1 MINKDFRVKRIILL
15 IALTLLSLSSFS
27 QQQFQPLPI
36 DPKVRY
42 GKLENGLTY
51 YIRANQ
57 EPKQRADFYIV
68 QNVGAILE
76 EDHQNG
82 LAHFL
87 EHMAFNGTVHF
98 PEKKIIDYFES
109 IGVKFGQNINAYT
122 SLDETV
128 YHLSNVPTIRES
140 IIDSALLVLHDWS
153 HFILLEDDEIEAE
166 RGVILEEW
174 RQGQNAYRRMWAES
188 NKKKFPG
195 SQYAKRDIIGDTAV
209 IKNFKPD
216 ELREY
221 YNKWYRPDLQAIIIV
236 GDVDVD
242 KVEAKIK
249 ELFTDIKKNE
259 NVPERPIYP
268 IFDNEEPIISIVTD
282 PEAPQTQI
290 ELDYKHNKLPA
301 EIKLSMNGYVIE
313 LINSLISNIMQD
325 RFDEITMKPDAPFV
339 AGYANY
345 GELVKSKD
353 AFQLIVIPKEGQELE
368 GLEALLLEAEK
379 IKRFGFVNS
388 EMERAKAN
396 LIKQVEKRYNEREN
410 LKNSEF
416 VKEYTGHFLNNE
428 PIPGIEWEYQTLQM
442 ILPQVNVDMVN
453 QLAKSYVTDTNMI
466 VSIMA
471 PEKEAVKIPTEEQ
484 IRQLIKNTKT
494 VELAPKVDEQINK
507 PLIGQVPKAGKI
519 KKVTKNSTLGTTEW
533 LLSNGVKV
541 IWKPTKFKKDEILL
555 NAYSIGGLA
564 KITNNED
571 LISGAFAS
579 EIVSNNGLAEF
590 SQIDLKKLLTGKIVS
605 VRPYISSYEEGF
617 SGNSSVSDFETML
630 QLIYLHF
637 TALRKDNDAF
647 TALMNTYKAILSN
660 SEKNPNKA
668 FSDSITVMLRDHHPR
683 TILLN
688 LNTIEKVN
696 QDKALSIFAERFAN
710 PADFTFI
717 FTGNIDPQNESLK
730 KLICTYLGGLRT
742 INMKETF
749 TDDQIRKPKGR
760 VNNHFTKEMKVKKAS
775 NFIAHHGQ
783 MPFNLQNRTA
793 MSAIGN
799 ILNIRYLE
807 SVREK
812 EGGSYGVGVRGS
824 LDNKPIEEAMLIIQF
839 DTDPEKQPKMMSI
852 IYDEISNIIKNGP
865 RKDDVQKV
873 KETMLKKYAED
884 VENNG
889 WWQNAIYL
897 YYQDHL
903 NLVTDYKS
911 SVEEITPL
919 FIQTTLKKLVDQN
932 NVIEVVM
939 MPKEQ

>member
-15 IALTLLSLSSFS
+15 TALTLLSLSLFS

-87 EHMAFNGTVHF
+87 EHVAFNGTVHF
-98 PEKKIIDYFES
+98 PGKKIIDYFES

-188 NKKKFPG
+188 NKKKFPD

-259 NVPERPIYP
+259 NAPERPIYP

-313 LINSLISNIMQD
+313 LVNSLISNIMQD

-388 EMERAKAN
+388 ELERAKAN

-416 VKEYTGHFLNNE
+416 VKEYIGHFLNNE

-471 PEKEAVKIPTEEQ
+471 PEKESVKIPTEEQ
-484 IRQLIKNTKT
+484 IRQLIENTKT
-494 VELAPKVDEQINK
+494 VELTPKVDEQINK
-507 PLIGQVPKAGKI
+507 PLIDQVPKAGKI

-571 LISGAFAS
+571 LISGVFAS

-617 SGNSSVSDFETML
+617 SGNASVSDFETML

-637 TALRKDNDAF
+637 TALRKDDDAF

-668 FSDSITVMLRDHHPR
+668 FSDSITVMLTNHHPR

-749 TDDQIRKPKGR
+749 TDDQIRKPEGR

-852 IYDEISNIIKNGP
+852 IYEEISNIIKNGP

-884 VENNG
+884 IENNG